1 MDMSWIFTV
10 ALGIGIGYFALQALK
25 KNNDANREEEFEA
38 EENTEAAE
46 TTRPAGTKRLSRSAT
61 DKKLAGVCG
70 GIAEYFGVDSTIVR
84 LVFALLTVGWG
95 SGVAVYIVAALVM
108 PKAEKAGRSFP
119 KVQKHSPH
127 HIRCGLFLLCAG
139 WNMWYTSHDGGRT
152 DEQDKRTN
160 PGG

>member
-46 TTRPAGTKRLSRSAT
+46 TTRPVGTKRLSRSAT

-70 GIAEYFGVDSTIVR
+70 GIAEYFGVDSTIIR
-84 LVFALLTVGWG
+84 LVFALLVVGWG
-95 SGVAVYIVAALVM
+95 TGIAAYIVAALVL
-108 PKAEKAGRSFP
+108 PEAEKA
-119 KVQKHSPH
+119 
-127 HIRCGLFLLCAG
+127 
-139 WNMWYTSHDGGRT
+139 
-152 DEQDKRTN
+152 
-160 PGG
+160 

>member
-25 KNNDANREEEFEA
+25 KNNDANREEGFEA

-46 TTRPAGTKRLSRSAT
+46 TTRSAGAKRLRKSAT

-95 SGVAVYIVAALVM
+95 SGVAVYVVAALVM
-108 PKAEKAGRSFP
+108 PEAEKA
-119 KVQKHSPH
+119 
-127 HIRCGLFLLCAG
+127 
-139 WNMWYTSHDGGRT
+139 
-152 DEQDKRTN
+152 
-160 PGG
+160 

>member
-46 TTRPAGTKRLSRSAT
+46 TTRPVGTKRLSRSAT

-108 PKAEKAGRSFP
+108 PKAEKA
-119 KVQKHSPH
+119 
-127 HIRCGLFLLCAG
+127 
-139 WNMWYTSHDGGRT
+139 
-152 DEQDKRTN
+152 
-160 PGG
+160 

>member
-25 KNNDANREEEFEA
+25 KNNDANREEGFEA

-46 TTRPAGTKRLSRSAT
+46 TTRPAGTKRLTKSAT

-95 SGVAVYIVAALVM
+95 SGVAVYVVAALVM
-108 PKAEKAGRSFP
+108 PGTEKA
-119 KVQKHSPH
+119 
-127 HIRCGLFLLCAG
+127 
-139 WNMWYTSHDGGRT
+139 
-152 DEQDKRTN
+152 
-160 PGG
+160 